1 VIGGFI
7 RRSDDFNVKQI
18 GNESDLNAIYI
29 LHDSA
34 DSPNKSRI
42 NIAMINGQPSGC
54 RLMHDWT
61 SCPIM
66 QNAWSKPLRSLSP
79 NGLDQRRDSKGNF
92 PLARRVSASN
102 RLPCSTVV

>member
-1 VIGGFI
+1 VIDGFI
-7 RRSDDFNVKQI
+7 RRSNDFNVKQI
-18 GNESDLNAIYI
+18 GNKSDLNAIYI

-34 DSPNKSRI
+34 DFPKESRI

-54 RLMHDWT
+54 HLMHDWT
-61 SCPIM
+61 PCPIM
-66 QNAWSKPLRSLSP
+66 QKAWSKPRRSLLTD
-79 NGLDQRRDSKGNF
+79 GLDQRRDSKGNF